1 MLYKTF
7 YEYYHKNMSAPILAP
22 SLLAANFSHLADAV
36 GQIDASGA
44 EWTHLDVMDGNFVSE
59 LTFGAK
65 MVRDLRPLSPT
76 IFDVHLM
83 INHPEHFIEE
93 FARAGADYI
102 TFHCEAAL
110 HLHKILTSI
119 RDLGKKAGISIVPST
134 PVGVL
139 EEVLPFADLVLVMTV
154 NPGFGGQ
161 SLIPSCLEKVKALK
175 RIREE
180 KGYSYLISVDGGV
193 NADTV
198 SQVRDSGVDVLVA
211 GEAFFKAADK
221 TAIASLLKGVR

>member
-1 MLYKTF
+1 
-7 YEYYHKNMSAPILAP
+7 MSAPILAP

>member
-1 MLYKTF
+1 VLYKTF
-7 YEYYHKNMSAPILAP
+7 YEYYHVKMIIPILAP
-22 SLLAANFSHLADAV
+22 SLLAADFSHLADAV

-65 MVRDLRPLSPT
+65 MVRDLRPFSRT

-83 INHPEHFIEE
+83 INHPENFIEE
-93 FARAGADYI
+93 FAQAGADYI

-119 RDLGKKAGISIVPST
+119 RDLGKKAGISIVPSS

-139 EEVLPFADLVLVMTV
+139 EEVLPFVDLVLVMTV

-161 SLIPSCLEKVKALK
+161 NLIPECLEKVKALK
-175 RIREE
+175 SIREK

-193 NADTV
+193 NAETV

-221 TAIASLLKGVR
+221 TAIAALLKGI